1 MRSAPTINI
10 NQTICLSTEITGN
23 NYGKYTSKYTNDVEG
38 IAVFAA
44 PKDYSEDTG
53 DEKVV
58 FMKPHEFIVE
68 EDRLTQFMAP
78 LYNVQEPWKETLI
91 EEQRRLI

>member
-1 MRSAPTINI
+1 LLG
-10 NQTICLSTEITGN
+10 QTLLHFG
-23 NYGKYTSKYTNDVEG
+23 GALGAQVNDVEG
-38 IAVFAA
+38 IAAFAA
-44 PKDYSEDTG
+44 PKDYSEDTD